1 LTKAAMAQ
9 LDQLSSQITDRRG
22 FVLEIVGF
30 GDSARATRYNQS
42 LAQLRAEAVQRY
54 LADKDN
60 VPLMRMFAVGFGAA
74 RPVIQMAGD
83 TANVSSSAGTSQ
95 QTLPRRVEIRLLT
108 NAAVDSIPA
117 KPATSGTTQNP

>member
-1 LTKAAMAQ
+1 M
-9 LDQLSSQITDRRG
+9 TDRRG
-22 FVLEIVGF
+22 FVLEIIGY
-30 GDSARATRYNQS
+30 GDSARATRFNQS

-74 RPVIQMAGD
+74 RPSMQNASTGA
-83 TANVSSSAGTSQ
+83 TGTSTSGITST

-108 NAAVDSIPA
+108 NAAVEGTPT
-117 KPATSGTTQNP
+117 KTSGAN